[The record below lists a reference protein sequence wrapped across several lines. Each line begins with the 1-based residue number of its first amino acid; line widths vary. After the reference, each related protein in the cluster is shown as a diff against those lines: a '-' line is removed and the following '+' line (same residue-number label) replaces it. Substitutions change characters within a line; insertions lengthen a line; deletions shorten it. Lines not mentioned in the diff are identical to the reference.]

1 MDHYTEKYR
10 TLKSLLRA
18 GNQIQR
24 MPGSDA
30 YFQSFEFISDVPG
43 KIFPAINTELN
54 KLCNINFND
63 GMIVEN
69 TRFTY
74 PVIIP
79 DSCKGNRAVILL
91 HGLNERSWVK
101 YYPWAERLARGL
113 ERPVILFP
121 ISFHMNRSPA
131 EWSNPRLMSSL
142 LPQTRLRNRR
152 NQSSTFVN
160 LALSLR
166 LSKQP
171 LRFFTSGRQ
180 SAMDLEKLIR
190 SIQSGNHPLFTEGA
204 GVDFFAYSIGAF
216 LAQIMMLAYGETFL
230 KDTRLMMFCGGAPF
244 NRMNGVSKLIMDEE
258 AFSRLRFFYLRKF
271 EKELNS
277 TDAPLS
283 LFRGS
288 PATKAFNAMIDAGR
302 LSHWRN
308 DRFEKMHTRIN
319 AIALKKDKVIPPAGI
334 SEMMPSGIMGTMDFP
349 FEYTHE
355 NPFPLS
361 EEKAGVNQW
370 FEKVFAEAA
379 AFLR

>member
-1 MDHYTEKYR
+1 MVHYTETYQ
-10 TLKSLLRA
+10 TLKSLLKA
-18 GNQIQR
+18 GNQVQHI
-24 MPGSDA
+24 PDSDA
-30 YFQSFEFISDVPG
+30 YFQSFEFTSDIPG
-43 KIFPAINTELN
+43 KGSPAIVTEPN
-54 KLCNINFND
+54 GLCNINSD
-63 GMIVEN
+63 DSLIVEN
-69 TRFTY
+69 IRFTY

-79 DSCKGNRAVILL
+79 ESNKGDRAVILL

-142 LPQTRLRNRR
+142 LQHTRLRNRR

-180 SAMDLEKLIR
+180 SALDLEKLI
-190 SIQSGNHPLFTEGA
+190 STIQSGNHPLFAEGT
-204 GVDFFAYSIGAF
+204 GIDFFAYSIGAF

-230 KDTRLMMFCGGAPF
+230 EDTRLMMFCGGAPF

-258 AFSRLRFFYLRKF
+258 AFSGLRFFYLRQF
-271 EKELNS
+271 GKELNS
-277 TDAPLS
+277 AYTPLS
-283 LFRGS
+283 QVREN

-302 LSHWRN
+302 LRQWRN
-308 DRFEKMHTRIN
+308 DRFEKMHSRIST
-319 AIALKKDKVIPPAGI
+319 IALKKDKVIPPAGI
-334 SEMMPSGIMGTMDFP
+334 SEIMLSGNMKTMDFP

-361 EEKAGVNQW
+361 EGKTGVNQC

>member
-1 MDHYTEKYR
+1 MIHYTETYFA
-10 TLKSLLRA
+10 LKSLLKA
-18 GNQIQR
+18 GNQVQHI
-24 MPGSDA
+24 PGSDA
-30 YFQSFEFISDVPG
+30 CFQSFEFTSDTPG
-43 KIFPAINTELN
+43 NVFPATRTEL
-54 KLCNINFND
+54 KGLSNINSD
-63 GMIVEN
+63 DSLIAEN
-69 TRFTY
+69 VRFTY

-79 DSCKGNRAVILL
+79 ASGKGNRAIILL

-101 YYPWAERLARGL
+101 YYPWAERLAREL
-113 ERPVILFP
+113 RRPVILFP

-131 EWSNPRLMSSL
+131 DWSNPRLMSSL

-166 LSKQP
+166 LSRQP

-180 SAMDLEKLIR
+180 SALDLEKLIS
-190 SIQSGNHPLFTEGA
+190 SIQSGNHPLFAKGTGI
-204 GVDFFAYSIGAF
+204 DFFAYSIGAF
-216 LAQIMMLAYGETFL
+216 LAQIMILAYGETFL

-258 AFSRLRFFYLRKF
+258 AFSGLRFFYLRQF

-277 TDAPLS
+277 TDSPLS
-283 LFRGS
+283 QIKENQ
-288 PATKAFNAMIDAGR
+288 ATKAFNAMIDAGR
-302 LSHWRN
+302 LSQWRN
-308 DRFEKMHTRIN
+308 DRFEKMHSRIST
-319 AIALKKDKVIPPAGI
+319 IALKKDRVIPPAGI
-334 SEMMPSGIMGTMDFP
+334 SEMMLSGNMKTMDFP

-361 EEKAGVNQW
+361 EEKTGVNQC